1 VSDYVHLER
10 IECQRW
16 VTARAETQV
25 EQRVSHE
32 IAMLAEENHNA
43 LGLIL

>member
-1 VSDYVHLER
+1 MSDHAHLER
-10 IECQRW
+10 IEYQRW

-25 EQRVSHE
+25 EQQVSQV

-43 LGLIL
+43 LGLIP